1 MSGLI
6 EKLFG
11 ALDQATERGSRQMA
25 HRLGRRNFLSIVGKV
40 AAGGAIMPLLPFD
53 RAGGGPARAAAEKTD
68 TECEYWRYCALD
80 GFLCTC
86 CGGAINQCPPN
97 AQVSAVTWVG
107 TCQNP
112 ADGKEYL
119 ISYNDCCGVAS
130 CGKCLCNF
138 NLRERPGYRMGVH
151 NDINWCMAN
160 TQTNYHCTV
169 AAVVGLGSSN
179 G

>member
-1 MSGLI
+1 MIRL
-6 EKLFG
+6 
-11 ALDQATERGSRQMA
+11 TERVLGLFDTYAEGGARLMA
-25 HRLGRRNFLSIVGKV
+25 RRTGRRSVLSWLGT
-40 AAGGAIMPLLPFD
+40 AALGGAKLPVLPFD
-53 RAGGGPARAAAEKTD
+53 RAGSGTARAQAEKTD

-86 CGGAINQCPPN
+86 CGGSVSQCPPS
-97 AQVSAVTWVG
+97 ASVSNVTWVG

-112 ADGKEYL
+112 GDGKQYL

-130 CGKCLCNF
+130 CGRCLCNF
-138 NLRERPGYRMGVH
+138 NVRERPGYRMAVH

-160 TQTNYHCTV
+160 EATNYHCTV
-169 AAVVGLGSSN
+169 AAVVGLGESP